1 MPKFNTTLTFT
12 GEATRRFAGQR
23 VPYLSENFNATD
35 MDHAHLIVKAMA
47 KNFAEIHLHP
57 IGSVDA
63 SSVYWTIAKLE
74 D

>member
-1 MPKFNTTLTFT
+1 MPKFNTTLTFM
-12 GEATRRFAGQR
+12 GEVTKRFAGQR

-35 MDHAHLIVKAMA
+35 MANAHLIVKAMA
-47 KNFAEIHLHP
+47 NNFAEIHLRP

-63 SSVYWTIAKLE
+63 SSVYWTLTKLE